1 MEALAE
7 ECPAAEGSE
16 ENGEEIMSEIETKM
30 KEILGEDLVTL
41 AEYYTG
47 DERKLLAVCKA
58 LDFEILRKI
67 KQSKEIP
74 VLFTKKELMQGVD
87 VFPVEFLNIK
97 SHHKILYGEDFLKD
111 INISKKNL
119 RHQLEF
125 EFRSKLI
132 HLRSEYL
139 LYSGREL
146 ESLILSA
153 VPALAPIIGG
163 LLYLKDLH
171 HDGTQDMFDI
181 VSEGYGI
188 NVSILKEIYDIRSGK
203 SKFKKDK
210 EQYVKELI
218 NVLSG
223 IGKIIDE
230 LEVNE

>member
-1 MEALAE
+1 MKDKQ
-7 ECPAAEGSE
+7 
-16 ENGEEIMSEIETKM
+16 IKI

-47 DERKLLAVCKA
+47 DEKKLLVICKN
-58 LDFEILRKI
+58 LDLDILQQL

-74 VLFTKKELMQGVD
+74 ILFTKEELMQGVD

-97 SHHKILYGEDFLKD
+97 LNYKILFGEDILKD
-111 INISKKNL
+111 IKISKENL

-139 LYSGREL
+139 MFSGKDL
-146 ESLILSA
+146 EALILSA

-163 LLYLKDLH
+163 LLYLKDLS
-171 HDGTQDMFDI
+171 HDDTGDLFDV
-181 VSEGYGI
+181 VSKGYGI
-188 NVSILKEIYDIRSGK
+188 NMSILREIYDIRNKK
-203 SKFKKDK
+203 SKFKNDK

-230 LEVNE
+230 FEVNE

>member
-1 MEALAE
+1 MAE
-7 ECPAAEGSE
+7 MK
-16 ENGEEIMSEIETKM
+16 I
-30 KEILGEDLVTL
+30 KEILGENLVTL

-47 DERKLLAVCKA
+47 DEQKLLAVCSA
-58 LDFEILRKI
+58 LDFDVLQKL
-67 KQSKEIP
+67 KQNKELP
-74 VLFTKKELMQGVD
+74 LLFTKEELMQGVD

-97 SHHKILYGEDFLKD
+97 LHHKILYGEDFLKD
-111 INISKKNL
+111 IKISKKNL

-139 LYSGREL
+139 MFRGKEL
-146 ESLILSA
+146 EALILSA

-163 LLYLKDLH
+163 LLYLKDLR
-171 HDGTQDMFDI
+171 HDGTRDMFDI
-181 VSEGYGI
+181 VSKGYGMD
-188 NVSILKEIYDIRSGK
+188 VSILKEIYDIRRGK

-230 LEVNE
+230 LEVSE

>member
-1 MEALAE
+1 MT
-7 ECPAAEGSE
+7 
-16 ENGEEIMSEIETKM
+16 NTEIKI

-47 DERKLLAVCKA
+47 DEHKLLAVCKT
-58 LDFEILRKI
+58 LDFDILHKL
-67 KQSKEIP
+67 KQNKELPI
-74 VLFTKKELMQGVD
+74 LFTKEELMQGVD

-97 SHHKILYGEDFLKD
+97 LHHKTLYGEDIFKD

-139 LYSGREL
+139 LYSGRQL

-153 VPALAPIIGG
+153 VPALAPIMGG
-163 LLYLKDLH
+163 LVYLKDLQH
-171 HDGTQDMFDI
+171 GDTREMFDI

-188 NVSILKEIYDIRSGK
+188 DVSVLKDIYEIRQGK
-203 SKFKKDK
+203 DKFKKDK
-210 EQYVKELI
+210 EQYIKELI

-230 LEVNE
+230 LKVSECV

>member
-1 MEALAE
+1 MVEMK
-7 ECPAAEGSE
+7 
-16 ENGEEIMSEIETKM
+16 I

-47 DERKLLAVCKA
+47 DEQKLLAVCKA
-58 LDFEILRKI
+58 LDLDILQKL

-74 VLFTKKELMQGVD
+74 ILFTKEELMQGVD
-87 VFPVEFLNIK
+87 VFSVELLNIK
-97 SHHKILYGEDFLKD
+97 LHHKILYGEDILKD
-111 INISKKNL
+111 IKISKENL

-139 LYSGREL
+139 MFSGKEL
-146 ESLILSA
+146 EALILSA

-163 LLYLKDLH
+163 LVYLKDLQH
-171 HDGTQDMFDI
+171 GDTREMFDI

-188 NVSILKEIYDIRSGK
+188 DVSVLKEIYDVRRGK
-203 SKFKKDK
+203 AKFKKDK
-210 EQYVKELI
+210 EQYIKELI

-230 LEVNE
+230 LEVSK